1 MRPLTWSSYHH
12 LCETPFGQWRK
23 LFNEPLLWATAQV
36 SGRDRFWDYPNG
48 RGGRLRELRL
58 YLERSCPSS
67 MPDVCHSWDCV
78 KSPSKQLLRTT
89 LLLRTIICS
98 ALGSSRRTPPPPLP
112 VAMLWPLKAL
122 IFTHFAPNSTLFGVG
137 GKGSLVLVISLETS
151 QHLWPLLSEN
161 HFV

>member
-98 ALGSSRRTPPPPLP
+98 AFGSSRRTPPPPTSRSNV
-112 VAMLWPLKAL
+112 VAIKS
-122 IFTHFAPNSTLFGVG
+122 THFHPFCSKFNFVWG
-137 GKGSLVLVISLETS
+137 GEGSLVLVISLERS